1 MPAFLNNISVP
12 QSVMP
17 STDSL
22 WNRNWVFCPHN
33 DKQSVGPSQDPS
45 INTGVCVG
53 SVPKIEWL
61 DPSKRVE
68 ACARE
73 LIAEAPSSA
82 SVNFCL
88 MNSQTE
94 RLCLQMTS
102 WLQRTEFFLC
112 QAAGLCEESDFFYSP
127 TTFNLQEQEFVFDT
141 VQRFYTEDAGL
152 ECPTTVTIDTQ
163 RETNEAVMEQCSS
176 VSISPLLIVVEQF
189 RAGKRSLVLLTYHCM
204 RVSWRLMEVFLAV
217 TADAAA
223 TLADQASNAVQAAAE
238 ALLTEVTA
246 LMFVLGDF
254 VEQIGTAVME
264 LTMSKGVGSTFKEII
279 MALCRIVTWIFNNI
293 WARIMCPVV
302 QFLLEFMQMCIDVW
316 QVLVDVLRT
325 LFIPV
330 DLLVNVIE
338 FVRNTLNVIASSLNE
353 CAQLPADVCV
363 LAPPVSANT
372 NTRGTL
378 PMPTRCWSSYV
389 TFFGD
394 NQQLSCTA
402 ADTCKLGSL
411 SSERI
416 MCGACPSQNN
426 PSIQE
431 YACDYITSICTCA
444 VPQLR
449 ESSCLV
455 NEDCMQVDD
464 ETSCMLINDDLQISR
479 SSILCSKCNGGLFL
493 GENLQIFF
501 THSKPTYSCDL
512 GLSPSW
518 YLSGQRSSCPA
529 TKGVAWDGSS
539 SVEDC
544 TCLPGYA
551 IQGPGLYTA
560 CSPCPAG
567 TYAESFNSSQCTQ
580 CPANS
585 GHASIKQT
593 NLSACLCHSGFTGP
607 VDAECIPC
615 AAGTFKPA
623 NGSAACSLCPTGTDT
638 YESYPRTAC
647 QCHKGFSPS
656 CVVKNGVSRTY
667 SNPGDLPHFLQ
678 GSLQDG
684 IGWGWRMGDQC
695 ISGGGLCAWMLVDMG
710 VIENVVGVVISNV
723 CDLHTSDVCGR
734 QVSSLQ
740 VQYSTDASSGYFQAQ
755 SIVDGGVTF
764 YPQNHRPKPYFYFDD
779 KIWLNFT
786 APVQARYIRF
796 SMVQFSNGWGGIRA
810 GVNIWPSFACAACPV
825 NTFKDYIGSRPN
837 ETECKICP
845 YLSSTAASGSTSCSC
860 SPGAYTDI
868 NSSDASVC
876 RGCDPGRHFLN
887 GTCHDCLDNTFASES
902 NAQMCTECNNASF
915 VHDHPR
921 SFCLCQNGFTSE
933 IVEVNPPDNMRS
945 FSLEVHDSFSGY
957 AYSISRLDGNWIN
970 AVQVAGG
977 GGGFGGWV
985 LHSMSIPAGT
995 WLAMDL
1001 GFVRR
1006 VYGVVIQSG
1015 GSGYGGAY
1023 CNQASWWVTA
1033 VSVECSFER
1042 NTGFVNAKNQANNGD
1057 MFYPVDIGD
1066 SDDCVAS
1073 RVGCSEKCSARRSYN
1088 IFKEVVMARYIKIRV
1103 WNYRGGFAM
1112 RAGGLIVSDEC
1123 RPCPADTYKDYAG
1136 LPTAGLT
1143 CNTCQSGAVSNPGS
1157 VLQSQCKCRAGYFR
1171 NGSTSCPSC
1180 APGYYSLT
1188 QDVPECT
1195 QCPVH
1200 TYTDPAL
1207 HPWNLASDCRVCKLC
1222 NTSTNM
1228 AFTDHYDAARGGSG
1242 CGASNLEVCTQCPSG
1257 SSLFIQTTEIQRN
1270 FGARSCF
1277 CDKDFY
1283 GIVGTAC
1290 TVCPAG
1296 KFRPDFIN
1304 DSTTL
1309 ADCLCAPGFEPDP
1322 AAANLCRQCPIG
1334 TYKPEF
1340 GHHKCSVC
1348 PDTFTT
1354 EFTGKSQFSDCVC
1367 KSGYALST
1375 EQVCVICPE
1384 NTYKVGFDM
1393 KTTCPSCPS
1402 NSFVA
1407 AGAVSH
1413 LNCTCVPGF
1422 EPYNNV
1428 CNLCRTGKYKNETVN
1443 IGDALAFDTTVN
1455 HTIVNQPINLTRAC
1469 SAGGCPVTSFP
1480 FLYYKGNDTWALG
1493 TLSKIHTPA
1502 RALGGAV
1509 GA

>member
-223 TLADQASNAVQAAAE
+223 TLADRASNAVQAAAE

-363 LAPPVSANT
+363 LAPTVSANT
-372 NTRGTL
+372 NKRGTL

-479 SSILCSKCNGGLFL
+479 SSILCSKCQFKSMCFHSALGDSGVCACGTRERLFQTCTPQEAQSQNSLSLMLNNLCIYSPATSSFYELEFAQTSVIACLQLDPTTASCAYVVDSNMYIVRGFSRTGRRLLSMQDATYTSLDPTCRDALESQALPNTRAACQANFDNSRATLNILGLERQLPACSFCSLTDAIEAIRSNPLAVMRMLSSAEMLFTVVRRHGPAERAAHMFMTLHSGLSKAVQRITDTDASALVDVHEADGVRVVNVDDTVLPAPIARALETWISEMIAQNELRACNNNESACKNVSNTSIQPRHTHNRRLLFFQELVMAIEMRVRDGWDKADRLHEAFAQSITQILTYRNMDQEQTLAEQQWGKESTSTGSNCNELLDLLKIGIRITNGIRMGWLTL
-493 GENLQIFF
+493 THERDNLQGQPAEALKDAWPKLLEPDVENALPEYVAESSDDKLVQLATDTVNATLHAFDIRPDVFYNFLFSVASGANMSFTCPYEAVQTCSAWKVRLWQGLIIIIFYF
-501 THSKPTYSCDL
+501 CVIALLLNTV
-512 GLSPSW
+512 GLSF
-518 YLSGQRSSCPA
+518 LSSLLIPIFSLLLLQLCYGYM
-529 TKGVAWDGSS
+529 W
-539 SVEDC
+539 
-544 TCLPGYA
+544 TCLPMVPVCAWQDLTESINVLLPITLELPDDLKKTDA
-551 IQGPGLYTA
+551 ICLE
-560 CSPCPAG
+560 PCA
-567 TYAESFNSSQCTQ
+567 YS
-580 CPANS
+580 
-585 GHASIKQT
+585 
-593 NLSACLCHSGFTGP
+593 LSARCLPRYPSAKCTKSCKETPFAYTSATSVVTWTLAEIGP
-607 VDAECIPC
+607 WATQYALNNSHHVP
-615 AAGTFKPA
+615 
-623 NGSAACSLCPTGTDT
+623 
-638 YESYPRTAC
+638 
-647 QCHKGFSPS
+647 
-656 CVVKNGVSRTY
+656 
-667 SNPGDLPHFLQ
+667 FLQ
-678 GSLQDG
+678 HERFNRELISHILTLRRGSSDFV
-684 IGWGWRMGDQC
+684 RAHR
-695 ISGGGLCAWMLVDMG
+695 LCAG
-710 VIENVVGVVISNV
+710 
-723 CDLHTSDVCGR
+723 
-734 QVSSLQ
+734 
-740 VQYSTDASSGYFQAQ
+740 
-755 SIVDGGVTF
+755 
-764 YPQNHRPKPYFYFDD
+764 
-779 KIWLNFT
+779 
-786 APVQARYIRF
+786 
-796 SMVQFSNGWGGIRA
+796 
-810 GVNIWPSFACAACPV
+810 
-825 NTFKDYIGSRPN
+825 
-837 ETECKICP
+837 
-845 YLSSTAASGSTSCSC
+845 LSSYMLFPYILLILLALSLISTMLTLLASQIYPLLLLVFSLFTAASTGPQNTFYRTEV
-860 SPGAYTDI
+860 AEEDVQDNDT
-868 NSSDASVC
+868 
-876 RGCDPGRHFLN
+876 
-887 GTCHDCLDNTFASES
+887 TEDNT
-902 NAQMCTECNNASF
+902 
-915 VHDHPR
+915 V
-921 SFCLCQNGFTSE
+921 
-933 IVEVNPPDNMRS
+933 
-945 FSLEVHDSFSGY
+945 
-957 AYSISRLDGNWIN
+957 
-970 AVQVAGG
+970 
-977 GGGFGGWV
+977 
-985 LHSMSIPAGT
+985 
-995 WLAMDL
+995 
-1001 GFVRR
+1001 
-1006 VYGVVIQSG
+1006 
-1015 GSGYGGAY
+1015 
-1023 CNQASWWVTA
+1023 
-1033 VSVECSFER
+1033 
-1042 NTGFVNAKNQANNGD
+1042 
-1057 MFYPVDIGD
+1057 
-1066 SDDCVAS
+1066 
-1073 RVGCSEKCSARRSYN
+1073 
-1088 IFKEVVMARYIKIRV
+1088 
-1103 WNYRGGFAM
+1103 
-1112 RAGGLIVSDEC
+1112 
-1123 RPCPADTYKDYAG
+1123 
-1136 LPTAGLT
+1136 
-1143 CNTCQSGAVSNPGS
+1143 
-1157 VLQSQCKCRAGYFR
+1157 
-1171 NGSTSCPSC
+1171 
-1180 APGYYSLT
+1180 
-1188 QDVPECT
+1188 
-1195 QCPVH
+1195 
-1200 TYTDPAL
+1200 
-1207 HPWNLASDCRVCKLC
+1207 
-1222 NTSTNM
+1222 
-1228 AFTDHYDAARGGSG
+1228 
-1242 CGASNLEVCTQCPSG
+1242 
-1257 SSLFIQTTEIQRN
+1257 EIQEDIRMQH
-1270 FGARSCF
+1270 
-1277 CDKDFY
+1277 
-1283 GIVGTAC
+1283 V
-1290 TVCPAG
+1290 V
-1296 KFRPDFIN
+1296 
-1304 DSTTL
+1304 
-1309 ADCLCAPGFEPDP
+1309 
-1322 AAANLCRQCPIG
+1322 
-1334 TYKPEF
+1334 
-1340 GHHKCSVC
+1340 
-1348 PDTFTT
+1348 
-1354 EFTGKSQFSDCVC
+1354 
-1367 KSGYALST
+1367 
-1375 EQVCVICPE
+1375 
-1384 NTYKVGFDM
+1384 DM
-1393 KTTCPSCPS
+1393 S
-1402 NSFVA
+1402 
-1407 AGAVSH
+1407 
-1413 LNCTCVPGF
+1413 
-1422 EPYNNV
+1422 
-1428 CNLCRTGKYKNETVN
+1428 
-1443 IGDALAFDTTVN
+1443 
-1455 HTIVNQPINLTRAC
+1455 
-1469 SAGGCPVTSFP
+1469 
-1480 FLYYKGNDTWALG
+1480 
-1493 TLSKIHTPA
+1493 
-1502 RALGGAV
+1502 
-1509 GA
+1509 